1 MEWGQILALVAAAL
15 AVILPGMGSSKGV
28 GLSGETAS
36 GVSTE
41 NPEVASKLLVLQL
54 LPATQ
59 GIYGFLIAVIIMI
72 NTGALSGSM
81 VSVSVIHGLELIVAA
96 LPVAVVGYFSAIRQG
111 RVAAASINL
120 LAKKPDDWSK
130 GMVLCITVEFYA
142 ILSLLASM
150 LMIINISG

>member
-59 GIYGFLIAVIIMI
+59 GIYGFLIGFFAICVRVLNPGFPEGMMLSILLM
-72 NTGALSGSM
+72 NALAPLIDYFVVEAN
-81 VSVSVIHGLELIVAA
+81 VSRRTKRANK
-96 LPVAVVGYFSAIRQG
+96 
-111 RVAAASINL
+111 AAAAHAEAI
-120 LAKKPDDWSK
+120 SK
-130 GMVLCITVEFYA
+130 
-142 ILSLLASM
+142 
-150 LMIINISG
+150 

>member
-111 RVAAASINL
+111 RVAAASINIV
-120 LAKKPDDWSK
+120 AKRPEEATK
-130 GMVLCITVEFYA
+130 GIILCGIVEFYA
-142 ILSLLASM
+142 ILSLLASVLL
-150 LMIINISG
+150 LMNAL

>member
-81 VSVSVIHGLELIVAA
+81 VSVSC
-96 LPVAVVGYFSAIRQG
+96 G
-111 RVAAASINL
+111 RLMRIQPSSKSSPMRSFASR
-120 LAKKPDDWSK
+120 P
-130 GMVLCITVEFYA
+130 
-142 ILSLLASM
+142 
-150 LMIINISG
+150 